1 MRFHETAFYKMKR
14 ANISHYAKKT
24 TDKTKKA
31 IRKILKKDSKMD
43 KDIEQNEKVEEQ
55 KTDKK
60 TESQE
65 ENPQTKASE
74 AESGE
79 ASDKE
84 GEAQGLE
91 AKLEELNKKYLLLYS
106 DFENY
111 RRRTAK
117 EKMELV
123 LNAAESTIKDL
134 LPIVDDY
141 ERALANMEST
151 DNELMAKTREGMELI
166 YNKLMDTL
174 SRKGLKPIGAKGE
187 KFDESLHEAIA
198 RIPASKEEEKGI
210 VVDETTKGYY
220 LNDKVIRYSKVVV
233 AM

>member
-1 MRFHETAFYKMKR
+1 
-14 ANISHYAKKT
+14 
-24 TDKTKKA
+24 
-31 IRKILKKDSKMD
+31 MD
-43 KDIEQNEKVEEQ
+43 KDIEQNEKNEEQ
-55 KTDKK
+55 KAKQETETRE
-60 TESQE
+60 TESQT
-65 ENPQTKASE
+65 PDSE
-74 AESGE
+74 TETGAK
-79 ASDKE
+79 SDKE
-84 GEAQGLE
+84 DEAQSLE
-91 AKLEELNKKYLLLYS
+91 AKLEDLNRKYLLLYS

-141 ERALANMEST
+141 ERALANMGST
-151 DNELMAKTREGMELI
+151 DSELMARTREGLELI

-174 SRKGLKPIGAKGE
+174 GRKGLKPIGAKGE
-187 KFDESLHEAIA
+187 KFDENLHEAIA